1 MRPIEQ
7 LRGVMEPGEAQRIG
21 IDAMTETQLEAL
33 ANWGMRI
40 YGLGRERAGDQGAAL
55 GGEMVGDIDEVKY
68 DGRLIILTDGSR
80 WEVDPM
86 DASTADMWGP
96 MDKVC
101 IVAGDMYLLSDTER
115 VGVVEDD
122 A

>member
-7 LRGVMEPGEAQRIG
+7 LKAAMEPGEAQLIG
-21 IDAMTETQLEAL
+21 IEGMTEAQHEAL
-33 ANWGMRI
+33 ANWGMRM

-101 IVAGDMYLLSDTER
+101 IVDGDMYLLSDTER
-115 VGVVEDD
+115 VAVVEDD